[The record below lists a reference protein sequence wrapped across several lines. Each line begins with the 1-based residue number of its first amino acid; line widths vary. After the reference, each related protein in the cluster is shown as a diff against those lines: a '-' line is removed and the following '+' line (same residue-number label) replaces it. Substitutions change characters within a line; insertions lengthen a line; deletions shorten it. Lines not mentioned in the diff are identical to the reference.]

1 MRLRRDCTN
10 LIGSCGRLIL
20 ATGAICVSLA
30 AVQEHDTKMLD
41 RITFVRQFHHKGT
54 FVMVLE
60 VGKKY
65 FAWLPKESPYIPCE
79 KDDTDDQIFHK
90 IEAFQAAAPAAV

>member
-1 MRLRRDCTN
+1 
-10 LIGSCGRLIL
+10 
-20 ATGAICVSLA
+20 
-30 AVQEHDTKMLD
+30 MLD